1 MRQPELIL
9 FARAPVPGE
18 AKTRLL
24 PVYTAT
30 QAADVAA
37 VLIRATVELATGHWP
52 GPVSL
57 YASPD
62 VSHPLFQE
70 LMREYGLRLAPQADG
85 DLGRRMA
92 AALGEGIARNGAAA
106 VMGCDV
112 PHCGWE
118 TLNEANERVARGR
131 YVLGPAMDGGYYFI
145 GMPRVHAGLFEG
157 IEWGGAKVL
166 ETTLARAGRFGIE
179 FDLLPERRD
188 IDSADDLR
196 AVARVFAPLRRF
208 L

>member
-1 MRQPELIL
+1 MSQSELIL

-18 AKTRLL
+18 AKTRLI

-37 VLIRATVELATGHWP
+37 ALIRATVELAAGHWP

-62 VSHPLFQE
+62 VTHPVFQE
-70 LMREYGLRLAPQADG
+70 LAREFGMRLVKQADG

-92 AALGEGIARNGAAA
+92 VALDEGVARSGSAAI
-106 VMGCDV
+106 MGCDV
-112 PHCGWE
+112 PLCRWE
-118 TLNEANERVARGR
+118 ILDSANELLARGR
-131 YVLGPAMDGGYYFI
+131 DVIGPASDGGYYLI
-145 GMPRVHAGLFEG
+145 GGSRVHPSLFEG
-157 IEWGGAKVL
+157 MEWGTPGVL
-166 ETTLARAGRFGIE
+166 AETLARAGRLGIGFE
-179 FDLLPERRD
+179 LLPELRD
-188 IDSADDLR
+188 IDTADDLR
-196 AVARVFAPLRRF
+196 AVARVFVPLRRF